1 MQASIKI
8 KAKQTADIIA
18 NCEVGEEAEK
28 IIRPEMPPAE
38 TIGLLSDNCC
48 FYDAVKILAHGL
60 PKREAVWWAC
70 LATRQA
76 HTPETNEDNINAL
89 TAAETWVQ
97 KPTEEHRLEAFD
109 RANMTKFETPASW
122 AATAAYWSAGSIA
135 PQGQPDV
142 APPEFLYAH
151 AVAGCIALAAVAK
164 DEQDPDAYYK
174 QFIAQG
180 MDLAAGGRGNI

>member
-1 MQASIKI
+1 MQTSIKI
-8 KAKQTADIIA
+8 KAKQTADILL

-28 IIRPEMPPAE
+28 LISGDMPPAD
-38 TIGLLSDNCC
+38 TIALLSENGC
-48 FYDAVKILAHGL
+48 FYDAIRILAHGL

-76 HTPETNEDNINAL
+76 HTPETNDHNINAL

-97 KPTEEHRLEAFD
+97 KPTEEHRMDAFEG
-109 RANMTKFETPASW
+109 ANKTKYETPASW
-122 AATAAYWSAGSIA
+122 AATAAFWSAGSIA
-135 PQGQPDV
+135 PKGQPEV

-151 AVAGCIALAAVAK
+151 AVAGCIALAAVSKNA
-164 DEQDPDAYYK
+164 EDPSPYYK